1 MGVKCKEVIYN
12 PKAPLYFI
20 ISGGTLSI
28 IPQYEEEDI
37 VSLAMPDNYFI
48 AVGDTI
54 RIKDEPYKI
63 NIINKIEE
71 KGIISYHL
79 KTAERTKTSIFILPM
94 LSGNRNL
101 FLYDTHLINAF
112 IGVED
117 IKDHLVLLYR
127 WSEDPFFAKFD
138 LALRKFPTFIK
149 AFDPGP
155 NHTVYI
161 FEIPDKYLKEFV
173 LFKEGK
179 YSKLADEY
187 KLKILEFHHMSA
199 DSALAKILF
208 KSFERKAELEK
219 KLDAELPEDSEL
231 LSIIDLKTEILNL
244 KYYL

>member
-1 MGVKCKEVIYN
+1 MGVKCKEVKFN
-12 PKAPLYFI
+12 PTAPLYFI

-28 IPQYEEEDI
+28 IPQYKGSDI

-54 RIKDEPYKI
+54 RIKDDPYKV

-71 KGIISYHL
+71 KEIISYHL

-101 FLYDTHLINAF
+101 FLYDSHLINAF

-127 WSEDPFFAKFD
+127 WSEDPLFAKFD
-138 LALRKFPTFIK
+138 LALRKFPTFLK
-149 AFDPGP
+149 KFDPSP
-155 NHTVYI
+155 NHSVYI
-161 FEIPDKYLKEFV
+161 FEIPEKHIKDFI

-179 YSKLADEY
+179 YSKLTDDY
-187 KLKILEFHHMSA
+187 KLKILDFHNMSA

-208 KSFERKAELEK
+208 KSHERKEELEK

-231 LSIIDLKTEILNL
+231 LSIINLEHEILNL